1 MALNGDKVLKQYE
14 SFEQVK
20 FGMTSRKRKQRDED
34 TRWHNWRKKS
44 IFFYLPYWESLLI
57 RHNLDVMHT
66 EKNICESLLG
76 TLLDLT
82 GKSKDSEK
90 ARLDLQE
97 LGIRKDQHLLVHIG
111 KYTLPA
117 ALYTL
122 SPSQKEIL
130 CRFLQ
135 HVKMPDGYASNIRRC
150 VDENGW
156 KVSGLKSHDY
166 HVLLQKF
173 LPLVVRHILPEDV
186 VIPLIELSRF
196 FNELCSKELELT
208 KIEKLCNS
216 IGETLCRLEMIFPPS
231 FFDIM
236 MHLLVHIASEARIG
250 GHVCYRWM
258 YPVERYLRTLKGYVR
273 NKACPEGSIAEVYIS
288 EECLTFCVRFF
299 EDVSTKVNRPER
311 QEM

>member
-1 MALNGDKVLKQYE
+1 MVKIRQEALYIGHRRFLASYHRWRKNKVSFNNKVEMRGPPVALNGDEVLKQYE

-20 FGMTSRKRKQRDED
+20 FGMMSRKRKQRDED

-44 IFFYLPYWESLLI
+44 IFFYLPYWKSLLI
-57 RHNLDVMHT
+57 HHNLDVMHI
-66 EKNICESLLG
+66 ENNICESLLG

-97 LGIRKDQHLLVHIG
+97 LGIRKDQNLLVHIG

-117 ALYTL
+117 ALHTL

-156 KVSGLKSHDY
+156 KVSRLKSHDY
-166 HVLLQKF
+166 HVLLQKL

-196 FNELCSKELELT
+196 FNELCSKELEVT
-208 KIEKLCNS
+208 EIEKLCNS

-236 MHLLVHIASEARIG
+236 MHLPVHIASEARIG
-250 GHVCYRWM
+250 GPICYR
-258 YPVERYLRTLKGYVR
+258 
-273 NKACPEGSIAEVYIS
+273 
-288 EECLTFCVRFF
+288 
-299 EDVSTKVNRPER
+299 
-311 QEM
+311 

>member
-1 MALNGDKVLKQYE
+1 M
-14 SFEQVK
+14 
-20 FGMTSRKRKQRDED
+20 
-34 TRWHNWRKKS
+34 
-44 IFFYLPYWESLLI
+44 LI
-57 RHNLDVMHT
+57 RHNLDVMHI
-66 EKNICESLLG
+66 EKNICERLLG

-97 LGIRKDQHLLVHIG
+97 LGIRKNQHLLVHKG
-111 KYTLPA
+111 KYTLSA

-135 HVKMPDGYASNIRRC
+135 HVKMPDGYASNIKRC
-150 VDENGW
+150 VDENYW

-166 HVLLQKF
+166 LVFLQK
-173 LPLVVRHILPEDV
+173 LLLLVVCHILPEDV

-196 FNELCSKELELT
+196 FNELCSKELEVT
-208 KIEKLCNS
+208 EIEKLCNS

-236 MHLLVHIASEARIG
+236 MHLPVHIASEARIG
-250 GHVCYRWM
+250 CPVCYRWM
-258 YPVERYLRTLKGYVR
+258 YTVETYLRTLKGYVR
-273 NKACPEGSIAEVYIS
+273 NKACPEGSIAEGYIS
-288 EECLTFCVRFF
+288 EECLTFCARFF